1 MYGDACFRTY
11 FPGRVGHYRERT
23 GRQGNQEFPHKINK
37 NTEENGMFN
46 NTKKG
51 TQGEKE
57 EENKKANVQYDEGVL
72 NPEYKNEADLSMKE
86 RRILEKEKLK
96 GMGLKKKLE
105 YIWMYYKVAIF
116 GFIGILL
123 AIYIGVDLYQNAQIE
138 TVLSISVV
146 NAGLSEFE
154 PVEAEIKEQ
163 LGYDP
168 DDKYSEV
175 SIITNLST
183 DSTGEKLDYNAQM
196 AYMAQ
201 LQAQNIDVM
210 VMPESLRQD
219 IEDDEVFADLSEVLG
234 EEICAAF
241 GENFHENYIT
251 ITDSQIIESIGV
263 SYEPVC
269 IAVMVNSLH
278 QENAAK
284 WIASLY

>member
-1 MYGDACFRTY
+1 
-11 FPGRVGHYRERT
+11 
-23 GRQGNQEFPHKINK
+23 
-37 NTEENGMFN
+37 MFN

-57 EENKKANVQYDEGVL
+57 EEKKRVNVQYDEGVL

-86 RRILEKEKLK
+86 RRLLEKEKLK

-105 YIWMYYKVAIF
+105 YIWMYYKFAIF
-116 GFIGILL
+116 GFIGILF
-123 AIYIGVDLYQNAQIE
+123 AIYLGVDLYQNAQIE

-154 PVEAEIKEQ
+154 PVEAEIKEL

-168 DDKYSEV
+168 DDKYNEV
-175 SIITNLST
+175 SIISNLTT

-196 AYMAQ
+196 AYIAQ

-210 VMPESLRQD
+210 VMPESLCQE
-219 IEDDEVFADLSEVLG
+219 IEADEVFADLSEVLG

-241 GENFHENYIT
+241 GENFHENYLT
-251 ITDSQIIESIGV
+251 ITDPQIIERIGI

-269 IAVMVNSLH
+269 IAVMFNSLH
-278 QENAAK
+278 QENAAR

>member
-1 MYGDACFRTY
+1 MY
-11 FPGRVGHYRERT
+11 
-23 GRQGNQEFPHKINK
+23 
-37 NTEENGMFN
+37 N
-46 NTKKG
+46 NAKKG

-57 EENKKANVQYDEGVL
+57 EEDKKANVQYDEGVL

-86 RRILEKEKLK
+86 RRLLEKEKLK

-183 DSTGEKLDYNAQM
+183 DSSGEKLDYNAQM

-210 VMPESLRQD
+210 VMPESLRKD
-219 IEDDEVFADLSEVLG
+219 IEDDEAFADLSEVLG

-269 IAVMVNSLH
+269 IAVMVNSLR

-284 WIASLY
+284 WIASLN